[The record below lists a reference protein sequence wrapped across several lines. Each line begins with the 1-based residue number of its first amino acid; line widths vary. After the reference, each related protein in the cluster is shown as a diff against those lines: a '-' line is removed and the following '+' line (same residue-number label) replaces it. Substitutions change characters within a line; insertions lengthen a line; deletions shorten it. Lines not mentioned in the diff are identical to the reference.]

1 MPEVRYEPLKER
13 LRAEPVKDLIEL
25 GERKGYISIS
35 RDKGWVTYNTLG
47 KSYSFTDPEELVR
60 AVFMWI

>member
-13 LRAEPVKDLIEL
+13 LRAEPVRDLIEL

-35 RDKGWVTYNTLG
+35 RDKNRITYTAGG
-47 KSYSFTDPEELVR
+47 KSYNFSDH
-60 AVFMWI
+60 